1 MKPIPTKID
10 GIQFRSKLEARWY
23 LFMKELEWHIEYE
36 PQEIEGINGWIPDFI
51 IIGNNKKILV
61 DVKPIYSLNEWNES
75 HPSYKKIL
83 ESGIKNT
90 EYELL
95 IVGASFD
102 LGGNAFG
109 ILYEHFLNSET
120 QTGSDCFEFSGG
132 TVFTFD
138 ENSFMY
144 GFLPYDY
151 NWECRITGESGK
163 LYLFDGHHKYDEL
176 KIIWNECGSKL
187 QWNKNGQE

>member
-23 LFMKELEWHIEYE
+23 LFMKELDWRIEYE

-51 IIGNNKKILV
+51 IIGKDKKILV
-61 DVKPIYSLNEWNES
+61 DVKPIYSLNEWNEN

-83 ESGIKNT
+83 NSGIKNT
-90 EYELL
+90 KYELL

-109 ILYEHFLNSET
+109 ILYEHT
-120 QTGSDCFEFSGG
+120 TDEFFNDSSV
-132 TVFTFD
+132 VFTRHNGRF
-138 ENSFMY
+138 
-144 GFLPYDY
+144 GFLPEIFGWD
-151 NWECRITGESGK
+151 CRITGQYGK
-163 LYLFDGHHKYDEL
+163 IYIYSNDHKYKEL
-176 KIIWNECGSKL
+176 EKIWNECGSKL
-187 QWNKNGQE
+187 QWNKND